1 MSVLSLP
8 TLNMMISILSQTTT
22 LSLTLSPRPQPRV
35 HVLQWPC
42 LSSLDRA
49 QRQQKVTL
57 TVCTLES
64 QVKVSAGLAP
74 SGVSGEGPVPGSL
87 SFWRLLATLG
97 VPWLVCVCTPISV
110 QIPLFYKDANHVGSE
125 SPTLA

>member
-8 TLNMMISILSQTTT
+8 TLNMMISILSQTPA
-22 LSLTLSPRPQPRV
+22 LSLTLSPSPQPRV

-49 QRQQKVTL
+49 QSQQKVTL

-64 QVKVSAGLAP
+64 QVK
-74 SGVSGEGPVPGSL
+74 GVSRVGSL
-87 SFWRLLATLG
+87 WSFWGRTCPRL
-97 VPWLVCVCTPISV
+97 S
-110 QIPLFYKDANHVGSE
+110 
-125 SPTLA
+125 